1 MINPIQLKRIILYAA
16 VIIVVIITWSQL
28 ESIKNFANDKRL
40 APSIVFSQKETDP
53 PTWRIQALENEL
65 VLKQPSIFPAT
76 VFSKQN
82 PRQYPP
88 ATAILN
94 RVDDSDDGVLHAIE
108 HLFKYPFIKEI
119 LVYNQIKSRPLKAEV
134 KKGGNRI
141 VIQLDVSLFTY
152 PAATLSQQDTVHC
165 AQRSSAYSSH

>member
-1 MINPIQLKRIILYAA
+1 MINPIQLKRIVLYTAI
-16 VIIVVIITWSQL
+16 IIVVIITWSQL
-28 ESIKNFANDKRL
+28 ESIKNFAYDKN
-40 APSIVFSQKETDP
+40 PTTTPNIVFSQKETDP
-53 PTWRIQALENEL
+53 STWQIQTLENEP

-88 ATAILN
+88 ATAIIN
-94 RVDDSDDGVLHAIE
+94 RVDDSDEGVLHAIE

-134 KKGGNRI
+134 KK
-141 VIQLDVSLFTY
+141 
-152 PAATLSQQDTVHC
+152 
-165 AQRSSAYSSH
+165 RSFNY